1 MKDPGTYEGYDRPSP
16 DSSSKEYCYC
26 INYASKHP
34 GRMVRHKPGV
44 TDCSFEETG
53 LRLREGDQPLP
64 IPNSKPI
71 IHELVIEDVKARL
84 EIGTKR
90 YGTGLQPYNG
100 RNALR
105 DAYEEVLDLAAYLR
119 QKIWE
124 EENPNV

>member
-1 MKDPGTYEGYDRPSP
+1 MTDTTDIPACDCLAYDLGQVGRHPKG
-16 DSSSKEYCYC
+16 SK
-26 INYASKHP
+26 
-34 GRMVRHKPGV
+34 G
-44 TDCSFEETG
+44 CSFEGTG
-53 LRLREGDQPLP
+53 LRMREGDQPLP

-71 IHELVIEDVKARL
+71 IHELVIEDVRGRL
-84 EIGTKR
+84 ELGTKR
-90 YGTGLQPYNG
+90 YGTGLQPFNG